1 MSVWII
7 LADIRT
13 IHTEIRSSNTRIH
26 VFHHTIN
33 TFKMFA
39 LDTHNLQI
47 RQYALIHPS
56 LPKDLGI
63 QKLQWRR

>member
-1 MSVWII
+1 
-7 LADIRT
+7 
-13 IHTEIRSSNTRIH
+13 
-26 VFHHTIN
+26 
-33 TFKMFA
+33 MFA

-63 QKLQWRR
+63 QKLQCRR